1 MGKGALSLAKAKEIA
16 VFLKRNANK
25 IIEKRNKVFILN
37 QKVDCEKNKS
47 ENKVDEKIAIIKVA
61 YIKGFKVLLYF
72 NNDEQRIV
80 NFLPFFQNF
89 WLPIGVIANLKTVK
103 SLLLKMETYFGG
115 QMKKSFFRSLRFTME
130 LSQKKPK
137 EEILYII

>member
-25 IIEKRNKVFILN
+25 IIEKRNKVFIL
-37 QKVDCEKNKS
+37 KS
-47 ENKVDEKIAIIKVA
+47 KSRLRKKKGENKVDEKIAIIKAA
-61 YIKGFKVLLYF
+61 YIKRFKVLLYF

-89 WLPIGVIANLKTVK
+89 QVPIGVIAN
-103 SLLLKMETYFGG
+103 
-115 QMKKSFFRSLRFTME
+115 
-130 LSQKKPK
+130 
-137 EEILYII
+137 

>member
-1 MGKGALSLAKAKEIA
+1 M
-16 VFLKRNANK
+16 
-25 IIEKRNKVFILN
+25 
-37 QKVDCEKNKS
+37 
-47 ENKVDEKIAIIKVA
+47 DEKIAIIKA
-61 YIKGFKVLLYF
+61 AFIRGFNVLLYF

-115 QMKKSFFRSLRFTME
+115 QMKK
-130 LSQKKPK
+130 
-137 EEILYII
+137 

>member
-1 MGKGALSLAKAKEIA
+1 MSLAKAKEIA

-25 IIEKRNKVFILN
+25 IMEKQNKVFIL
-37 QKVDCEKNKS
+37 KSKSRLRKNKG
-47 ENKVDEKIAIIKVA
+47 ENKADKKIAIIKAA

-80 NFLPFFQNF
+80 NFLPVFQNF
-89 WLPIGVIANLKTVK
+89 WVPIGVIANLKTVK